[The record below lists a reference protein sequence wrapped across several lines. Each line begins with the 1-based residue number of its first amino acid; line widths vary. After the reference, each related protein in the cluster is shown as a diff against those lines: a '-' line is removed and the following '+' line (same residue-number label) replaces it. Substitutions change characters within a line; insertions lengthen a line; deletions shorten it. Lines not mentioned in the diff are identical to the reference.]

1 MLRQKS
7 IEKKTCLTGKKIKQ
21 EEKFTC
27 SQVSTKYLKLI
38 KRSFQETIYEKKVS
52 ILALIFKKLECIIY
66 EQKVD
71 VIEHLS
77 LFLYTEFF
85 LMNFSFG
92 NNISIAIQI

>member
-1 MLRQKS
+1 MKKKNINTRSHFQK
-7 IEKKTCLTGKKIKQ
+7 IGMYYKAQL
-21 EEKFTC
+21 
-27 SQVSTKYLKLI
+27 
-38 KRSFQETIYEKKVS
+38 
-52 ILALIFKKLECIIY
+52 

-77 LFLYTEFF
+77 LFLYTKFF